1 MLDLLTMVTAM
12 RRYEFSE
19 RLAEILDL
27 SRRDVRFRVTLM
39 ITEGLVP
46 PGPRGPGAPPA
57 TPDYA
62 ADLLIGVMVA
72 PQQNLTVDAIRCYRA
87 LRPTAVASD
96 PAAPGVSVGA
106 ARTRSATEDRPPVPL
121 LAGRLPFGAT
131 LAHLLDHARD
141 SGTRAALAREL
152 FGIWVSRGFPVAAV
166 QLARWADGRRSI
178 LTQRYELA
186 EGGRPPAWLDPDRGG
201 TADPGLFHS
210 VFLPASKLIAIGA
223 LTAVPQERRRT
234 VLELGPTLTNI
245 ANLASLAR
253 ERRNRRPWQK
263 FLATAAK
270 AKEALDKLEERPSRL
285 TEVTDFGSN
294 PGNLRML
301 TYVPATLIPAA
312 GLVVVLHGCT
322 QTATTYDY
330 GTGWSQLA
338 DRYGFAVLYPEQR
351 RGNNPLRC
359 FNWFK
364 PADMERDTGE
374 PLSIR
379 QMVERMITDHGL
391 DRSRVFVTGLSAGGA
406 MTSVLLA
413 TYPDVF
419 AGGAIIA
426 AVPYKCANGLQEGFE
441 AIFQGCEQPAAEWGD
456 RVRSASSHAGPW
468 PKVSVWHGDADQ
480 TVKPANAEEILK
492 QWADVHQLP
501 ALHAT
506 EETLNGHRRRVWRDA
521 EGKDVIEA
529 YTIAGMPHGA
539 PIDPFGAEGCG
550 AAGPFIHD
558 VGLSSTLLLARSW
571 GLAVGTPAAARAPET
586 EPVREQ
592 PAAARAEPKPEP
604 ESVRERPATAAAQP
618 PRPAPRVIKDA
629 ILIETRPA
637 PAKGGRPAAE
647 PPADD
652 MARSR
657 PEAEPKPALDLAA
670 LVTQSL
676 AAAGL
681 FKGRDTEGA
690 TTGGGPLGID
700 IEGILTKSFE
710 AAGLLKPAPEQ
721 PRSSTS
727 GQGPALGIDI
737 PAILAK
743 SFEAAGLL
751 KGGRQAS
758 PQPAGGLAG
767 TGWEG
772 DSWQCLA
779 TGSADAA
786 AGPVLFGYASSGIG
800 CDVGRKVRTVSRRLT
815 LGQNPVLSYV
825 RKLDLSAAVN
835 MLTTA
840 AFTVLVDGI
849 AVDEV
854 SAVGMDYA
862 ESEWTERADIDLARF
877 AGRTVTLTL
886 EVSANANVCL
896 EVFAKAW
903 VGGVRVRETVAADA
917 L

>member
-1 MLDLLTMVTAM
+1 M
-12 RRYEFSE
+12 
-19 RLAEILDL
+19 
-27 SRRDVRFRVTLM
+27 
-39 ITEGLVP
+39 
-46 PGPRGPGAPPA
+46 
-57 TPDYA
+57 
-62 ADLLIGVMVA
+62 
-72 PQQNLTVDAIRCYRA
+72 
-87 LRPTAVASD
+87 
-96 PAAPGVSVGA
+96 
-106 ARTRSATEDRPPVPL
+106 
-121 LAGRLPFGAT
+121 
-131 LAHLLDHARD
+131 
-141 SGTRAALAREL
+141 
-152 FGIWVSRGFPVAAV
+152 

-186 EGGRPPAWLDPDRGG
+186 AGGRPPTWLDPDRGG

-223 LTAVPQERRRT
+223 LTAAPQERKRT
-234 VLELGPTLTNI
+234 VLELGPTLTNL
-245 ANLASLAR
+245 ANLANLAR

-270 AKEALDKLEERPSRL
+270 AKEALDKLEERPNRL
-285 TEVTDFGSN
+285 IEVTDFGSN

-301 TYVPATLIPAA
+301 SYVPSTLVPAA

-322 QTATTYDY
+322 QTAATYDY

-338 DRYGFAVLYPEQR
+338 ERYGFAVLLPEQR

-364 PADMERDTGE
+364 PGHMERDAGE
-374 PLSIR
+374 PSSIR
-379 QMVERMITDHGL
+379 QMVERITADHGL

-441 AIFQGCEQPAAEWGD
+441 VIFQGCERPPHEWGD
-456 RVRSASSHAGPW
+456 RVRSASPHVGPW

-492 QWADVHQLP
+492 QWTDVHGLPQLHS
-501 ALHAT
+501 A
-506 EETLNGHRRRVWRDA
+506 EETLKGHRRRVWRNA
-521 EGKDVIEA
+521 AGEDVIEA

-539 PIDPFGAEGCG
+539 PIASSGAESCG

-558 VGLSSTLLLARSW
+558 VGLSSTVLLAHSW
-571 GLAVGTPAAARAPET
+571 GLTTAAPAPAVGRDT
-586 EPVREQ
+586 EPVQEQ
-592 PAAARAEPKPEP
+592 PG
-604 ESVRERPATAAAQP
+604 TASSQL

-629 ILIETRPA
+629 ILIETKPGA
-637 PAKGGRPAAE
+637 SKSGGDSAEQRAADSAQERPAAE
-647 PPADD
+647 T
-652 MARSR
+652 
-657 PEAEPKPALDLAA
+657 KPALDLQTI
-670 LVTQSL
+670 LTQSL
-676 AAAGL
+676 AAGGIL
-681 FKGRDTEGA
+681 KGRAGEGNA
-690 TTGGGPLGID
+690 VGGGPLGID

-721 PRSSTS
+721 PRSGS
-727 GQGPALGIDI
+727 GGYGTVLGIDI
-737 PAILAK
+737 PSILAK

-751 KGGRQAS
+751 KGGRGAAA
-758 PQPAGGLAG
+758 QPAGGLAG

-772 DSWQCLA
+772 EGWQCLA
-779 TGSADAA
+779 TGTADAA

-800 CDVGRKVRTVSRRLT
+800 CDVGTKVRSVSRRLT
-815 LGQNPVLSYV
+815 LGPAPSLHYV

-840 AFTVLVDGI
+840 TFTVLVDGI

-854 SAVGMDYA
+854 SAIGMDYA
-862 ESEWTERADIDLARF
+862 ESEWTEREGIDLARF
-877 AGRTVTLTL
+877 AGRTVTLTFEL
-886 EVSANANVCL
+886 SANANVCV

-903 VGGVRVRETVAADA
+903 IAGIRVRERTPAEAG
-917 L
+917 

>member
-1 MLDLLTMVTAM
+1 MLDPLPMVTAM

-62 ADLLIGVMVA
+62 SDLLIGVIAA
-72 PQQNLTVDAIRCYRA
+72 PQQSHTVDAVRCYRA
-87 LRPTAVASD
+87 LQPTALASD

-106 ARTRSATEDRPPVPL
+106 TRYRTVAEDRRPVPL
-121 LAGRLPFGAT
+121 LAGRLSFGAT
-131 LAHLLDHARD
+131 LTHLLDHARD
-141 SGTRAALAREL
+141 SGTRALLAQEL

-186 EGGRPPAWLDPDRGG
+186 AGSRPPAWLDPDRGG

-234 VLELGPTLTNI
+234 VLELGPTLTNL

-270 AKEALDKLEERPSRL
+270 AKETLDKLEQRPSRL
-285 TEVTDFGSN
+285 VEVADFGSN

-301 TYVPATLIPAA
+301 TYVPATLAPAA

-322 QTATTYDY
+322 QTAATYDY

-338 DRYGFAVLYPEQR
+338 DRYGFAVLLPEQR

-364 PADMERDTGE
+364 PGDMERDAGE

-379 QMVERMITDHGL
+379 QMVEHMIVSHGL

-441 AIFQGCEQPAAEWGD
+441 VIFQGCERPAQEWGD
-456 RVRSASSHAGPW
+456 RIRSASPHAGPW

-501 ALHAT
+501 ALHSA
-506 EETLNGHRRRVWRDA
+506 EEALNGHRRRVWRNA
-521 EGKDVIEA
+521 EGEDVMEA

-539 PIDPFGAEGCG
+539 PIHPFGPDGCG
-550 AAGPFIHD
+550 VAGPFIHD

-571 GLAVGTPAAARAPET
+571 GLAVGAPAAAPAPEA

-592 PAAARAEPKPEP
+592 A
-604 ESVRERPATAAAQP
+604 STTAAPP

-629 ILIETRPA
+629 IVIETTPA
-637 PAKGGRPAAE
+637 PARAGRPAKE
-647 PPADD
+647 PPAADR
-652 MARSR
+652 AEKR
-657 PEAEPKPALDLAA
+657 PEAEPKPALDLGA
-670 LVTQSL
+670 LVSQSL

-681 FKGRDTEGA
+681 FKGRGTEGA
-690 TTGGGPLGID
+690 ASGGGPLGID

-710 AAGLLKPAPEQ
+710 AAGLLKPSPEQ
-721 PRSSTS
+721 PRTGTG
-727 GQGPALGIDI
+727 GQGSALGIDI

-751 KGGRQAS
+751 KGAQQAS
-758 PQPAGGLAG
+758 EQPAGGLAG
-767 TGWEG
+767 SGWEG
-772 DSWQCLA
+772 DGWQCLS

-786 AGPVLFGYASSGIG
+786 SGPVLFGYASSGIG
-800 CDVGRKVRTVSRRLT
+800 CDVGSKVRSVSRQLT
-815 LGQNPVLSYV
+815 LGRAPCLRYV

-849 AVDEV
+849 VVDEV

-862 ESEWTERADIDLARF
+862 ESEWTERDGIDLAGF
-877 AGRTVTLTL
+877 AGRTVTLTF

-903 VGGVRVRETVAADA
+903 VGGIRVREAVSADA
-917 L
+917 AG

>member
-1 MLDLLTMVTAM
+1 MVTAI

-39 ITEGLVP
+39 ITQGLVP

-62 ADLLIGVMVA
+62 ADLLIGVLAA
-72 PQQNLTVDAIRCYRA
+72 PQQSHTVDAIRCYHG
-87 LRPTAVASD
+87 LQPTAL
-96 PAAPGVSVGA
+96 AADATEPGVSVGA
-106 ARTRSATEDRPPVPL
+106 ARIRTTAEEDRPRVPL
-121 LAGRLPFGAT
+121 LAGRLCFGAA

-141 SGTRAALAREL
+141 SETRAQLAREL

-166 QLARWADGRRSI
+166 QLARWAEGRRSI

-186 EGGRPPAWLDPDRGG
+186 AGGRPPTWLDPDRGG

-223 LTAVPQERRRT
+223 LTAAPQERKRT
-234 VLELGPTLTNI
+234 VIELGPTLTNL
-245 ANLASLAR
+245 ANLANLAR
-253 ERRNRRPWQK
+253 ERRHRRPWQK

-301 TYVPATLIPAA
+301 TYVPSTLVPAA

-322 QTATTYDY
+322 QTAATYDY

-338 DRYGFAVLYPEQR
+338 ERYGFAVLLPEQR

-364 PADMERDTGE
+364 PGHMERDAGE

-379 QMVERMITDHGL
+379 QMVERMTADHGL

-441 AIFQGCEQPAAEWGD
+441 VIFQGCERPPHEWGD
-456 RVRSASSHAGPW
+456 RVRSASPHPGPW

-492 QWADVHQLP
+492 QWTDVHGLPQLHS
-501 ALHAT
+501 A
-506 EETLNGHRRRVWRDA
+506 EETLKGHRRRVWRNA
-521 EGKDVIEA
+521 AGEDVIEA

-539 PIDPFGAEGCG
+539 PIAPSGADSCG
-550 AAGPFIHD
+550 AAGPFLHD
-558 VGLSSTLLLARSW
+558 VGLSSTVLLAHSW
-571 GLAVGTPAAARAPET
+571 GLTTAAPAPAVAPDA
-586 EPVREQ
+586 EPVRERPGTASSQ
-592 PAAARAEPKPEP
+592 P
-604 ESVRERPATAAAQP
+604 S
-618 PRPAPRVIKDA
+618 RPAPRVIRDA
-629 ILIETRPA
+629 ILIETKPGA
-637 PAKGGRPAAE
+637 SKSGGASAEQQAADSAQEKPAAE
-647 PPADD
+647 P
-652 MARSR
+652 R
-657 PEAEPKPALDLAA
+657 PALDLQAI
-670 LVTQSL
+670 LTQSL

-681 FKGRDTEGA
+681 LKGRGAEGTA
-690 TTGGGPLGID
+690 TGGGPLGID
-700 IEGILTKSFE
+700 IEAILTKSFE

-721 PRSSTS
+721 PRSGSG
-727 GQGPALGIDI
+727 GQGTVLGIDI

-772 DSWQCLA
+772 EGWQCLA
-779 TGSADAA
+779 TGAADAA

-800 CDVGRKVRTVSRRLT
+800 CDVGSKVRSVSRRLT
-815 LGQNPVLSYV
+815 LGPAPSLRYV

-840 AFTVLVDGI
+840 TFTVLVDGI

-862 ESEWTERADIDLARF
+862 ESDWTEREGIDLARF

-886 EVSANANVCL
+886 ELSANANVCL

-903 VGGVRVRETVAADA
+903 VGGIRVREAVAADA

>member
-1 MLDLLTMVTAM
+1 MVTAM

-19 RLAEILDL
+19 RLAEILGL

-39 ITEGLVP
+39 ITDGLVP

-62 ADLLIGVMVA
+62 ADLLIGVMAA
-72 PQQNLTVDAIRCYRA
+72 PQQNHTVDAVRCYRT
-87 LRPTAVASD
+87 LQPTALASD
-96 PAAPGVSVGA
+96 PTAPGVSVGA
-106 ARTRSATEDRPPVPL
+106 TRIRTIAEDRPPVPL
-121 LAGRLPFGAT
+121 LAGRLSFGGT

-141 SGTRAALAREL
+141 SRSRVGLAREL

-186 EGGRPPAWLDPDRGG
+186 EGGRPPTWLDPDRGG

-223 LTAVPQERRRT
+223 LTAAPQERKRT

-263 FLATAAK
+263 FLDTAAK

-285 TEVTDFGSN
+285 TEVVDFGSN

-301 TYVPATLIPAA
+301 TYVPATLAPAA

-364 PADMERDTGE
+364 PSDMERDAGE

-391 DRSRVFVTGLSAGGA
+391 DRSRIFVTGLSAGGA

-419 AGGAIIA
+419 AGGAILA

-441 AIFQGCEQPAAEWGD
+441 AIFQGCERPAAEWGD
-456 RVRSASSHAGPW
+456 RVRSASPHPGPW

-492 QWADVHQLP
+492 QWADVHRLP
-501 ALHAT
+501 PLHSA
-506 EETLNGHRRRVWRDA
+506 EETLNGHRRRVWHDA
-521 EGKDVIEA
+521 EGEAVMEA

-539 PIDPFGAEGCG
+539 PIDPCGAEGCG
-550 AAGPFIHD
+550 VAGPFIHD
-558 VGLSSTLLLARSW
+558 VGLSSTFLLARSW
-571 GLAVGTPAAARAPET
+571 GLATGTPAAAMTSE
-586 EPVREQ
+586 
-592 PAAARAEPKPEP
+592 AEPE
-604 ESVRERPATAAAQP
+604 RERPAPAVSQP
-618 PRPAPRVIKDA
+618 TRPAPRVIKDA
-629 ILIETRPA
+629 ILIETTPA
-637 PAKGGRPAAE
+637 PAKAASPLVKPPAADSEEGRPA
-647 PPADD
+647 
-652 MARSR
+652 
-657 PEAEPKPALDLAA
+657 AEPKPALDLAA
-670 LVTQSL
+670 ILTQSL

-681 FKGRDTEGA
+681 LKGRTDEGA
-690 TTGGGPLGID
+690 TKGVGPLGID
-700 IEGILTKSFE
+700 LEGILQTSFE

-721 PRSSTS
+721 PQGAGSGGGRSR
-727 GQGPALGIDI
+727 GIDI

-751 KGGRQAS
+751 KGGRQGS
-758 PQPAGGLAG
+758 PQAAGGLAG

-772 DSWQCLA
+772 DGWQCLA
-779 TGSADAA
+779 TGSSDAA

-800 CDVGRKVRTVSRRLT
+800 CDVGSKVRSVSRRFT
-815 LGQNPVLSYV
+815 LGQNPVLRYV

-840 AFTVLVDGI
+840 TFTVLVDGV

-854 SAVGMDYA
+854 SAVGMDYT
-862 ESEWTERADIDLARF
+862 EGTWTERAEIDLSRF
-877 AGRTVTLTL
+877 ARRTVTLTF

-896 EVFAKAW
+896 EVYAKAW
-903 VGGVRVRETVAADA
+903 LAGIRVHERTPAEAG
-917 L
+917 